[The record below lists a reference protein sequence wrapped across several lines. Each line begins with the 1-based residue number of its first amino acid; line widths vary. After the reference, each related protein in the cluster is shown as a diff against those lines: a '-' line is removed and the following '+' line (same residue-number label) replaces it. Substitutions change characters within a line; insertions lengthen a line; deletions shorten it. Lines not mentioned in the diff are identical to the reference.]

1 MYADYSKG
9 NLWVWRTTVRDLKFC
24 RYFGICPLGR
34 VDCILFVLD
43 RFGVGGPRCSF
54 SRWFRI
60 SHLKNSQK
68 WSRGGGSPF
77 KIRILGLK
85 LPFFGPPEK
94 GLQIYFTVSVM
105 VLIHRCIC
113 IFDWKSTK
121 TPPNLFPGGH
131 MPLQKSIFR
140 VQMTLFSVYQYSPSK
155 TP

>member
-1 MYADYSKG
+1 MKW
-9 NLWVWRTTVRDLKFC
+9 LVLKEL
-24 RYFGICPLGR
+24 RLRNIYIRLLEIYMGGSIEK
-34 VDCILFVLD
+34 D

-68 WSRGGGSPF
+68 WSRGGASPF

-140 VQMTLFSVYQYSPSK
+140 VQMTLFSVYQYNLSK